1 MFSKLKNF
9 IKMRNLNFQKEQ
21 YRGTLKQFMKVRGL
35 RSISIANYN
44 KWLQSNNQ
52 EPIKTPV
59 HSLKIDIQDGYL
71 NLFGYSLTRQGICG
85 NKIEDASVDAY
96 MKAYDTVMDIFENEK
111 KIPSRIKRNILVS
124 VSR

>member
-1 MFSKLKNF
+1 
-9 IKMRNLNFQKEQ
+9 MRNLNFQKEK
-21 YRGTLKQFMKVRGL
+21 YRVTLKQFMKVRGL

-52 EPIKTPV
+52 EPIETPV

-71 NLFGYSLTRQGICG
+71 NLFGHSLRKPGICG
-85 NKIEDASVDAY
+85 NKIEDVSVDAY
-96 MKAYDTVMDIFENEK
+96 MKVYDTVIDIFKNEK
-111 KIPSRIKRNILVS
+111 EILSKIKRNILVS

>member
-1 MFSKLKNF
+1 MKS
-9 IKMRNLNFQKEQ
+9 LNFQKEQ

-44 KWLQSNNQ
+44 KWLESNKQ
-52 EPIKTPV
+52 ETIKTPV

-71 NLFGYSLTRQGICG
+71 NLFGYSLNRNVCG
-85 NKIEDASVDAY
+85 PKIEDASVDAY
-96 MKAYDTVMDIFENEK
+96 MSAYNIVISIFENEK

-124 VSR
+124 ISR